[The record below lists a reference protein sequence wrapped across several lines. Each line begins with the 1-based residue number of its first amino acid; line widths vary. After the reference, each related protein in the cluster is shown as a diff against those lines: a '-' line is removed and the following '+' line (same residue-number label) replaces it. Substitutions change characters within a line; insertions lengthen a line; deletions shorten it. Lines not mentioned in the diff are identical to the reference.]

1 MTYRKWFALNQDKLQ
16 EDYEA
21 YFESIDKEND
31 VPMSYE
37 EFVMNEW
44 DSFDGYIEREERE

>member
-1 MTYRKWFALNQDKLQ
+1 MTYRKWFALNQDRLASKY
-16 EDYEA
+16 EDY
-21 YFESIDKEND
+21 FENVDKEID

-44 DSFDGYIEREERE
+44 DSFDGYVEREECL

>member
-1 MTYRKWFALNQDKLQ
+1 MTYRKWFALNQDRLESKY
-16 EDYEA
+16 EDY
-21 YFESIDKEND
+21 FENVDKEID

-44 DSFDGYIEREERE
+44 DSFDGYCEREERE